1 MATEE
6 ILKIYCP
13 VVKTSNLESGSKL
26 HHCLFIEPRL
36 LKIFQLPHHMKLL
49 SALDRFLT
57 STHRDLHM
65 REGLGHIEGIPYI
78 SKFRGFFDFES
89 QNFEF

>member
-26 HHCLFIEPRL
+26 HHCLFIEPSL
-36 LKIFQLPHHMKLL
+36 LKVFQLPPQYK
-49 SALDRFLT
+49 T
-57 STHRDLHM
+57 PKCI
-65 REGLGHIEGIPYI
+65 G
-78 SKFRGFFDFES
+78 
-89 QNFEF
+89 